1 LIPQKKQKLSKE
13 WNWINYSTNTLI
25 LLFPF
30 IPFVVKNVVNYKSMK
45 LGRPFNKLSFS
56 EYLHF
61 IKSYKMFSDFNTLGL
76 YRSIVETEKLTL
88 EQKIEVRDFA
98 HTFFQK
104 QFGFLQLKDPMTYI
118 AVSTLGQELTK
129 PDEMQLWENVKKN
142 QQKILS
148 DKKIKHRNFGTY
160 SKHICGHEGC
170 PYEGLMTQKGS
181 YFAYHNG
188 MAFES
193 DKTSFGKVKS
203 DKFKKE
209 RKEKRLIIKSNL
221 DE

>member
-1 LIPQKKQKLSKE
+1 
-13 WNWINYSTNTLI
+13 
-25 LLFPF
+25 
-30 IPFVVKNVVNYKSMK
+30 MK
-45 LGRPFNKLSFS
+45 LGRPFNKLTFS

-61 IKSYKMFSDFNTLGL
+61 IKSHKMFSEFNTLGL
-76 YRSIVETEKLTL
+76 YRSIIETEKLTL

-104 QFGFLQLKDPMTYI
+104 QFDFLQLKDPMTYI

-142 QQKILS
+142 QQKILA
-148 DKKIKHRNFGTY
+148 DKRIKHRNFGTY
-160 SKHICGHEGC
+160 SKHICGIEGC

-188 MAFES
+188 MAFET

-209 RKEKRLIIKSNL
+209 RREKRLIIKANS
-221 DE
+221 EE